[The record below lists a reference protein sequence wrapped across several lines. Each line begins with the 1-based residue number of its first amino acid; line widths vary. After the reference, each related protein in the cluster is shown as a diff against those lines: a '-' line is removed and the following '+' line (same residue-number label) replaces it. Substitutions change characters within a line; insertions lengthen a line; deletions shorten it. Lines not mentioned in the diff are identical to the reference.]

1 MATIVE
7 QDVALYAVESTLAL
21 LSRKIE
27 ADRHKGF
34 PPDEDKLLAPRDEIR
49 LTDSRE
55 HDDPAVLAI
64 CKELTDKYQNL
75 PDKSVICAPADLILR
90 DADNQR

>member
-34 PPDEDKLLAPRDEIR
+34 PPDEDKLLALRDEIR
-49 LTDSRE
+49 FTDYRE
-55 HDDPAVLAI
+55 LDYPAVFGYLQR
-64 CKELTDKYQNL
+64 TDRQIPK
-75 PDKSVICAPADLILR
+75 PAR
-90 DADNQR
+90 